1 MNTRSISVKSFDGGC
16 ELSFNVDGNNH
27 LLFVLDNNTI
37 NLLVKNLLPLSDI
50 PTQIQDIVDDVS
62 FKTQMILKGK
72 YER

>member
-1 MNTRSISVKSFDGGC
+1 MNTRTISVKSLHDGC

-27 LLFVLDNNTI
+27 LFVLDNNTI